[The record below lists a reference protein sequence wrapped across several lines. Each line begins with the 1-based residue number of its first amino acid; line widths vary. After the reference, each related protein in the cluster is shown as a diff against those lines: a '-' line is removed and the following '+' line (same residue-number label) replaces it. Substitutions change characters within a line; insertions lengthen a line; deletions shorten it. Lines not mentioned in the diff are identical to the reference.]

1 MHSIRHKQ
9 AAEGPGGGL
18 SKEGAMAR
26 AEKFLREEKKIDVSK
41 WPLVESNSDKRPHRT
56 DHTLT
61 WQQSAALDPGAA
73 GAAAEHA
80 FARIELVVLGDEV
93 TDYRTYIKIPDEWRR
108 KQEETTLT
116 RTVFGY
122 AIPILAMPGLSF
134 PDVHV

>member
-26 AEKFLREEKKIDVSK
+26 AEKFLREEKKIDLSK
-41 WPLVESNSDKRPHRT
+41 WSLVESNSDKRPHRT

-93 TDYRTYIKIPDEWRR
+93 TDYRTYIKIPDEGRHKPER
-108 KQEETTLT
+108 ATPVKI
-116 RTVFGY
+116 VFG
-122 AIPILAMPGLSF
+122 AAPSSLVVVG
-134 PDVHV
+134 